1 MNSYVVVTRNQEERE
16 KIWADK
22 KNISG
27 SKIKKWI
34 ENQKEFFKDEEE
46 FNEFAK
52 KKMRAGSI
60 MEDSIFKLLEIDYPN
75 IFTFIKDKDT
85 YGSDKFTLKNTIKVF
100 ANVDGFVIDNET
112 NEKMILEIKNTVID
126 SIDLMFENYKYQ
138 LLYYCWFFNLKKALF
153 VNFVD
158 GWNLKIKIVEFS
170 DEQIEKMEQNVKNFI
185 NYLESGKLSEN
196 VNIFEI
202 NEQDFNDENFKAEL
216 LEYINLK
223 KEISLK
229 EKRQKVLKTKIEQFF
244 KQNCGENNF
253 IKYDIF
259 SLELKKQNRKTLN
272 LDLLKLMLQQKARMN
287 DEQVFDIIESSK
299 VENTV
304 ENLKI
309 NYLEE

>member
-1 MNSYVVVTRNQEERE
+1 MNDYKVVTTKQEDRE

-60 MEDSIFKLLEIDYPN
+60 MEDSIFKLLEIEYN
-75 IFTFIKDKDT
+75 NFEFIKDKDT
-85 YGSDKFTLKNTIKVF
+85 YGSISFMLNNDFKVF
-100 ANVDGFVIDNET
+100 ANVDGFVIDNEN

-158 GWNLKIKIVEFS
+158 GWNLKIKIVEFT

-185 NYLESGKLSEN
+185 NYLESGKFSES

-216 LEYINLK
+216 LEYVNLK

-244 KQNCGENNF
+244 KQNCNENNF

-272 LDLLKLMLQQKARMN
+272 LDLLKLMLKEKARMN

-299 VENTV
+299 IENTV